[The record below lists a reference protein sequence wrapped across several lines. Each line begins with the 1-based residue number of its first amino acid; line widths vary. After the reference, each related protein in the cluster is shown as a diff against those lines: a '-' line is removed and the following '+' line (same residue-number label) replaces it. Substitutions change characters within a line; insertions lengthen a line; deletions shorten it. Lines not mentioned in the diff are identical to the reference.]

1 MTKILIVDDEPQILR
16 ALRITLQARS
26 YQIVTAGN
34 GAEALTLAEL
44 DRPDLILLDL
54 GLPDLDGVEVIR
66 KLRTWS
72 TVPIVI
78 LSGRMESAAKVDALD
93 AGADDY
99 VTKPFS
105 VDELL
110 ARLRAVSRRLVA
122 SDAPAPIRI
131 GRHSIDLADRRI
143 VTDEAASAAQE
154 AGGSGG
160 SVGSGGSSG
169 EEPVHLTPIEWQL
182 LIAVARNPGRLVS
195 QRQLLQEVWG
205 PSYVSES
212 HYLRQY
218 LKHLRRKLED
228 DPAHPRHLIT
238 EPGMGY
244 RFQP

>member
-1 MTKILIVDDEPQILR
+1 VTKILIVDDEPQILR
-16 ALRITLQARS
+16 ALRITLQARG
-26 YQIVTAGN
+26 YQIVTAGD
-34 GAEALTLAEL
+34 GAQALTLAEL
-44 DRPDLILLDL
+44 DRPDLVLLDL

-66 KLRTWS
+66 TLRTWS

-78 LSGRMESAAKVDALD
+78 LSGRMDSGAKVDALD

-131 GRHSIDLADRRI
+131 GRHTIDLADRRI
-143 VTDEAASAAQE
+143 VTDEPTRPPAPDQDE
-154 AGGSGG
+154 A
-160 SVGSGGSSG
+160 
-169 EEPVHLTPIEWQL
+169 EPVHLTPIEWQL